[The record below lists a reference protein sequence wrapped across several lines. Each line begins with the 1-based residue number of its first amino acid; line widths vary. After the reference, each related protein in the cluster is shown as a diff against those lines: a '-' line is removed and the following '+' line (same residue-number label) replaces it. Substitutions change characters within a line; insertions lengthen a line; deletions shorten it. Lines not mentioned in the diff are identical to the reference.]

1 MQTGTTVFA
10 IGLTFLASGLIW
22 FGMWWRQIKHPAN
35 TRSLVATVLI
45 AGLLVRLAY
54 VFLTPIFYAPDEQ
67 SHFNYIKHL
76 TEKKSFPVQT
86 SKLGDES
93 NDWENNQPPL
103 YYLVAAPVF
112 SATQA
117 VFHNQ
122 TSTVVAIRLFSVAL
136 WLLNVWLVIVSLRRL
151 RIQDGFVVTFT
162 VAMVCLL
169 PTYTVISSAINND
182 NLLATIGGGILCLLT
197 QRERSIRS
205 TLMLGLLLGLGLLT
219 KQSAVIF
226 APLIVSLGA
235 LESFRGRITWR
246 NATQQLFVT
255 LGLAGVI
262 YLPWAIRNWQVYHSF
277 MPENLVVSQIP
288 WPSAMHGIASAAHN
302 LLKTFW
308 SVSGLSNDV
317 GYPFPVIGMLLFV
330 LPVMMFALDSKP
342 VEKTDAL
349 NVAENKLLLV
359 AMLVAVLIAVGLVLR
374 FGYQFGMGQ
383 GRHLFPLLCPI
394 SLFLAAWLRRLPVK
408 KLEVHAAGFWITYAA
423 SFAVFS
429 LCRFPR

>member
-1 MQTGTTVFA
+1 MILA
-10 IGLTFLASGLIW
+10 IGLTLLACAAVW
-22 FGMWWRQIKHPAN
+22 FALWWRQRNQSTN
-35 TRSLVATVLI
+35 TRSLLAAVLVV
-45 AGLLVRLAY
+45 GLAIRLAY

-76 TEKKSFPVQT
+76 AEKKSFPVQT

-103 YYLVAAPVF
+103 YYLVAAPIF

-122 TSTVVAIRLFSVAL
+122 TSTVVAIRLLSVSL
-136 WLLNVWLVIVSLRRL
+136 WLLNSWLVIVSLRRL
-151 RIQDGFVVTFT
+151 RIQDGFVVVFV
-162 VAMVCLL
+162 VAMICLL
-169 PTYTVISSAINND
+169 PTYTFVSSAINND
-182 NLLATIGGGILCLLT
+182 NLLATIGGGLLCLLT
-197 QRERSIRS
+197 QRERSIKT

-226 APLIVSLGA
+226 APLIVSFVA
-235 LESFRGRITWR
+235 LEAFKGRISWGS
-246 NATQQLFVT
+246 AAQQLFVT
-255 LGLAGVI
+255 LGLAGLI
-262 YLPWAIRNWQVYHSF
+262 YLPWAIRNWQVYHTF
-277 MPENLVVSQIP
+277 MPENLVVTQIP

-317 GYPFPVIGMLLFV
+317 GYPFPVVGMLLLV

-349 NVAENKLLLV
+349 NIAENKSLLI
-359 AMLVAVLIAVGLVLR
+359 AMLVAVLITVGLVLR

-408 KLEVHAAGFWITYAA
+408 KMEVHAAGFWITYAA

>member
-1 MQTGTTVFA
+1 MQTGTTVSA
-10 IGLTFLASGLIW
+10 IGLTLLASGLVW
-22 FGMWWRQIKHPAN
+22 VGLWWRQRNHPAN
-35 TRSLVATVLI
+35 PSSLVATVLI
-45 AGLLVRLAY
+45 AGLLCRLAY
-54 VFLTPIFYAPDEQ
+54 VFLTPIFYAPDER

-76 TEKKSFPVQT
+76 AEKKSFPVQT

-103 YYLVAAPVF
+103 YYLVAAPIF

-122 TSTVVAIRLFSVAL
+122 TSTVVAIRLISVAL
-136 WLLNVWLVIVSLRRL
+136 WLLNVWLVIVSLRRMGL
-151 RIQDGFVVTFT
+151 QDYFVQVFT

-169 PTYTVISSAINND
+169 PTYTFVSSAINND
-182 NLLATIGGGILCLLT
+182 NLLATIGGGLLCLLT
-197 QRERSIRS
+197 QRERSIK
-205 TLMLGLLLGLGLLT
+205 TTPLIGLLLGLGLLT

-226 APLIVSLGA
+226 APLVFSLVA
-235 LESFRGRITWR
+235 LEAFKRRITWSS
-246 NATQQLFVT
+246 AAQQLFVT
-255 LGLAGVI
+255 LGLAGLI
-262 YLPWAIRNWQVYHSF
+262 YLPWAIRNWQVYHTF
-277 MPENLVVSQIP
+277 MPENLVVMQIP
-288 WPSAMHGIASAAHN
+288 WPSAMHGIASAVHN

-317 GYPFPVIGMLLFV
+317 GYPFPVVGMLLLA
-330 LPVMMFALDSKP
+330 LPVLMFALDSKP

-349 NVAENKLLLV
+349 NVAENKSLLI
-359 AMLVAVLIAVGLVLR
+359 AMLVAVLITVGLVLR

-394 SLFLAAWLRRLPVK
+394 ALFLAAWLRRLPVK
-408 KLEVHAAGFWITYAA
+408 NLEVHAAGFWITYAA
-423 SFAVFS
+423 TFAVFS

>member
-1 MQTGTTVFA
+1 MQSGQLILTIALTLLACAAVWFA
-10 IGLTFLASGLIW
+10 L
-22 FGMWWRQIKHPAN
+22 WWRQRNQPTN
-35 TRSLVATVLI
+35 VRSLIAVVLI
-45 AGLLVRLAY
+45 AGLVVRLVY

-76 TEKKSFPVQT
+76 AEKKSFPVQT
-86 SKLGDES
+86 SKLGDAS

-103 YYLVAAPVF
+103 YYLVSTPIF

-117 VFHNQ
+117 VFQNQ
-122 TSTVVAIRLFSVAL
+122 TATVVAIRLISVSL
-136 WLLNVWLVIVSLRRL
+136 WLLNAWLVIVSLRRMGL
-151 RIQDGFVVTFT
+151 QDCFVQVFT

-169 PTYTVISSAINND
+169 PTYTFVSSAINND
-182 NLLATIGGGILCLLT
+182 NLLATIGSGLLCLLT
-197 QRERSIRS
+197 QRERSIK
-205 TLMLGLLLGLGLLT
+205 TALLLGLLLGLGLLT

-226 APLIVSLGA
+226 APLIVLLVA
-235 LESFRGRITWR
+235 LEAFKRRISWGS
-246 NATQQLFVT
+246 ATQQLFVT
-255 LGLAGVI
+255 LGLAGLI
-262 YLPWAIRNWQVYHSF
+262 YLPWTIRNWQVYRSF
-277 MPENLVVSQIP
+277 MPESLVVDQIP

-308 SVSGLSNDV
+308 SVSGISNDV
-317 GYPFPVIGMLLFV
+317 GYPFPVFGMLLLM
-330 LPVMMFALDSKP
+330 LPVMIFALDSKP

-349 NVAENKLLLV
+349 NVAENKPLLIS
-359 AMLVAVLIAVGLVLR
+359 MLVAIVITVGLVLR

-408 KLEVHAAGFWITYAA
+408 KLEIHAAGFWITYAA